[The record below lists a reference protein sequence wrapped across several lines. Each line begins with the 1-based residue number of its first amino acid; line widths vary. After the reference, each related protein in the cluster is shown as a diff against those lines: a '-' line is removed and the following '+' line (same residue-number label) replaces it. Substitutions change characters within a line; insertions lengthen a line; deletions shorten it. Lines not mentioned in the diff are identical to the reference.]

1 MPSEIEKRFP
11 DKWFNDN
18 EEGNKNEHERDFLE
32 DQMKRI
38 GLQKSL

>member
-18 EEGNKNEHERDFLE
+18 EEGNKTSTNANF
-32 DQMKRI
+32 
-38 GLQKSL
+38 